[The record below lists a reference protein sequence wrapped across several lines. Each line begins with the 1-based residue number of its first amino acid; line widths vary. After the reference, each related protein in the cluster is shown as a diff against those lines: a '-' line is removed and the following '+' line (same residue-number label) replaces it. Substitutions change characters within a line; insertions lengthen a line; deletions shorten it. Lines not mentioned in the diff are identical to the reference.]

1 MQSYKKYRPVWPVYA
16 VAAFWLIFTLVHP
29 LYRASDYVTAILL
42 SVVVFI
48 VAKAIWPTLDVPV
61 DENGNYLFPHKA
73 GKEPAPAEAKSEP
86 QPEPKPEPKP
96 ELNPESK
103 PEPKPEAK
111 PEPKPEPKPVPK
123 PAPEPVPVPS
133 APLPA
138 PEPVP
143 VPVAPMSAPEPVA
156 PVPAPA
162 TNITLQQI
170 ARAGASL
177 VDRGKKAEVIGVLR
191 RYGVQAV
198 TQLKSEQFGQFAGEL
213 RALGAQI

>member
-1 MQSYKKYRPVWPVYA
+1 MAA
-16 VAAFWLIFTLVHP
+16 VEIRVE
-29 LYRASDYVTAILL
+29 VTAPDL
-42 SVVVFI
+42 SAAISELAHAIRARQEIMVSPNVVGAAMTGSVQDDH
-48 VAKAIWPTLDVPV
+48 P
-61 DENGNYLFPHKA
+61 
-73 GKEPAPAEAKSEP
+73 EPEAYQKLGEYIGRMQAA
-86 QPEPKPEPKP
+86 QPEPV
-96 ELNPESK
+96 
-103 PEPKPEAK
+103 
-111 PEPKPEPKPVPK
+111 PV
-123 PAPEPVPVPS
+123 APSQLATASVPVPS

-143 VPVAPMSAPEPVA
+143 VPAAPMPVPEPVPVPVA

-198 TQLKSEQFGQFAGEL
+198 TQLKPEQFGQFAGEL

>member
-1 MQSYKKYRPVWPVYA
+1 MAA
-16 VAAFWLIFTLVHP
+16 VEIRVE
-29 LYRASDYVTAILL
+29 VTAPDL
-42 SVVVFI
+42 S
-48 VAKAIWPTLDVPV
+48 AAISELAHAIRARQEIMVSPNTVGAEMTGSVQDDHPEPEAYQKLGEYIGRMQAAHPEPVPV
-61 DENGNYLFPHKA
+61 
-73 GKEPAPAEAKSEP
+73 APSQLATAS
-86 QPEPKPEPKP
+86 
-96 ELNPESK
+96 
-103 PEPKPEAK
+103 
-111 PEPKPEPKPVPK
+111 
-123 PAPEPVPVPS
+123 VPVPS

-143 VPVAPMSAPEPVA
+143 VPAAPMPVPEPVPVPVAPMPVPEPVPVPVA

-198 TQLKSEQFGQFAGEL
+198 TQLKPEQFGQFAGEL

>member
-1 MQSYKKYRPVWPVYA
+1 MAA
-16 VAAFWLIFTLVHP
+16 VEIRVE
-29 LYRASDYVTAILL
+29 VTAPDL
-42 SVVVFI
+42 SAAISELAHAIRARQEIMVSPNVVGAAMTGSVQDDH
-48 VAKAIWPTLDVPV
+48 P
-61 DENGNYLFPHKA
+61 
-73 GKEPAPAEAKSEP
+73 EPEAYQKLGEYIGRMQAA
-86 QPEPKPEPKP
+86 QPEPV
-96 ELNPESK
+96 
-103 PEPKPEAK
+103 
-111 PEPKPEPKPVPK
+111 PV
-123 PAPEPVPVPS
+123 APSQPVPVPVPS

-143 VPVAPMSAPEPVA
+143 VPAAPMPVPEPVPVPVAPMPAPEPVA

-198 TQLKSEQFGQFAGEL
+198 TQLKPEQFGQFAGEL

>member
-1 MQSYKKYRPVWPVYA
+1 MAA
-16 VAAFWLIFTLVHP
+16 VEIRVE
-29 LYRASDYVTAILL
+29 VTAPDL
-42 SVVVFI
+42 S
-48 VAKAIWPTLDVPV
+48 AAISELAHAIRARQEIMVSPNTVGAEMTGSVQDDHP
-61 DENGNYLFPHKA
+61 
-73 GKEPAPAEAKSEP
+73 EPEAYQKLGEYIGRMQAA
-86 QPEPKPEPKP
+86 QPEPV
-96 ELNPESK
+96 
-103 PEPKPEAK
+103 
-111 PEPKPEPKPVPK
+111 PV
-123 PAPEPVPVPS
+123 APSQLATASVPVPS

-143 VPVAPMSAPEPVA
+143 VPAAPMPVPEPVPVPVAPMPVPEPVPVPVA

-198 TQLKSEQFGQFAGEL
+198 TQLKPEQFGQFAGEL

>member
-1 MQSYKKYRPVWPVYA
+1 MAA
-16 VAAFWLIFTLVHP
+16 VEIRVE
-29 LYRASDYVTAILL
+29 VTAPDL
-42 SVVVFI
+42 S
-48 VAKAIWPTLDVPV
+48 AAISELAHAIRARQEIMVSPNTVGAAMTGSVQDDHP
-61 DENGNYLFPHKA
+61 
-73 GKEPAPAEAKSEP
+73 EPEAYQKLGEYIGRMQAA
-86 QPEPKPEPKP
+86 QPEPVPVVPSQ
-96 ELNPESK
+96 LATASV
-103 PEPKPEAK
+103 
-111 PEPKPEPKPVPK
+111 PVPSAPL

>member
-1 MQSYKKYRPVWPVYA
+1 MAA
-16 VAAFWLIFTLVHP
+16 VEIRVE
-29 LYRASDYVTAILL
+29 VTAPDL
-42 SVVVFI
+42 SAAISELAHAIRARQEIMVSPNVVGAAMTGSVQDDH
-48 VAKAIWPTLDVPV
+48 P
-61 DENGNYLFPHKA
+61 
-73 GKEPAPAEAKSEP
+73 EPEAYQKLGEYIGRMQAA
-86 QPEPKPEPKP
+86 QPEPV
-96 ELNPESK
+96 
-103 PEPKPEAK
+103 
-111 PEPKPEPKPVPK
+111 PVVPSQL
-123 PAPEPVPVPS
+123 ATASVPVPS

-143 VPVAPMSAPEPVA
+143 VPSAPLPAREPVPVPVAPMPAPEPVA

-198 TQLKSEQFGQFAGEL
+198 TQLKPEQFGQFAGEL

>member
-1 MQSYKKYRPVWPVYA
+1 MAA
-16 VAAFWLIFTLVHP
+16 VEIRVE
-29 LYRASDYVTAILL
+29 VTAPDL
-42 SVVVFI
+42 S
-48 VAKAIWPTLDVPV
+48 AAISELAHAIRARQEIMVSPNTVGAAMTGSVQDDHP
-61 DENGNYLFPHKA
+61 
-73 GKEPAPAEAKSEP
+73 EPEAYQKLGEYIGRMQAA
-86 QPEPKPEPKP
+86 QPEPV
-96 ELNPESK
+96 
-103 PEPKPEAK
+103 
-111 PEPKPEPKPVPK
+111 PVVPSQL
-123 PAPEPVPVPS
+123 ATAPVPVPS

-143 VPVAPMSAPEPVA
+143 VPAAPMPVPEPVPVPVAPMPAPEPVA

-198 TQLKSEQFGQFAGEL
+198 TQLKPEQFGQFAGEL

>member
-1 MQSYKKYRPVWPVYA
+1 MAA
-16 VAAFWLIFTLVHP
+16 VEIRVE
-29 LYRASDYVTAILL
+29 VTAPDL
-42 SVVVFI
+42 SAAISELAHAIRARQEIMVSPNVVGAVMTGS
-48 VAKAIWPTLDVPV
+48 VQDDHP
-61 DENGNYLFPHKA
+61 
-73 GKEPAPAEAKSEP
+73 EPEAYQKLEEYIGRMQAA
-86 QPEPKPEPKP
+86 QPEPVPVAPSQP
-96 ELNPESK
+96 
-103 PEPKPEAK
+103 A
-111 PEPKPEPKPVPK
+111 PVPVPVPVPSASA
-123 PAPEPVPVPS
+123 PATTPVPVPS

-143 VPVAPMSAPEPVA
+143 V

-198 TQLKSEQFGQFAGEL
+198 TQLKPEQFGQFAGEL

>member
-1 MQSYKKYRPVWPVYA
+1 MAA
-16 VAAFWLIFTLVHP
+16 VEIRLE
-29 LYRASDYVTAILL
+29 VTAPDL
-42 SVVVFI
+42 SAAISELAHAIRARQEIMVSPNVVGAAMTGSVQDDH
-48 VAKAIWPTLDVPV
+48 P
-61 DENGNYLFPHKA
+61 
-73 GKEPAPAEAKSEP
+73 EPEAYQKLGEYIGRMQAA
-86 QPEPKPEPKP
+86 QPEPV
-96 ELNPESK
+96 
-103 PEPKPEAK
+103 
-111 PEPKPEPKPVPK
+111 PVVPSQL
-123 PAPEPVPVPS
+123 ATASVPVPS

-143 VPVAPMSAPEPVA
+143 VPVAPMPAPEPVA

-198 TQLKSEQFGQFAGEL
+198 TQLKPEQFGQFAGEL

>member
-1 MQSYKKYRPVWPVYA
+1 MAA
-16 VAAFWLIFTLVHP
+16 VEIRVE
-29 LYRASDYVTAILL
+29 VTAPDL
-42 SVVVFI
+42 SAAISELAHAIRARQEIMVSPNVVGAVMTGS
-48 VAKAIWPTLDVPV
+48 VQDDHP
-61 DENGNYLFPHKA
+61 
-73 GKEPAPAEAKSEP
+73 EPEAYQKLGEYIGRMQAA
-86 QPEPKPEPKP
+86 QPEPVPVAPSQP
-96 ELNPESK
+96 
-103 PEPKPEAK
+103 A
-111 PEPKPEPKPVPK
+111 PVPVPVAPV
-123 PAPEPVPVPS
+123 PAPVPVPSASAPATTPVPVPS

-143 VPVAPMSAPEPVA
+143 VPVAPMPAPEPVA
-156 PVPAPA
+156 PVPAPV

-198 TQLKSEQFGQFAGEL
+198 TQLKPEQFGQFAGEL

>member
-1 MQSYKKYRPVWPVYA
+1 MAA
-16 VAAFWLIFTLVHP
+16 VEIRVE
-29 LYRASDYVTAILL
+29 VTAPDL
-42 SVVVFI
+42 SAAISELAHAIRARQEIMVSPNVVGAAMTGSVQDDH
-48 VAKAIWPTLDVPV
+48 P
-61 DENGNYLFPHKA
+61 
-73 GKEPAPAEAKSEP
+73 EPEAYQKLGEYIGRMQAA
-86 QPEPKPEPKP
+86 QPEPVPVAPSQ
-96 ELNPESK
+96 LATASV
-103 PEPKPEAK
+103 
-111 PEPKPEPKPVPK
+111 PVPSAPL

-143 VPVAPMSAPEPVA
+143 VPVAPMPAPEPVA

-198 TQLKSEQFGQFAGEL
+198 TQLKPEQFGQFAGEL

>member
-1 MQSYKKYRPVWPVYA
+1 MAA
-16 VAAFWLIFTLVHP
+16 VEIRVE
-29 LYRASDYVTAILL
+29 VTAPDL
-42 SVVVFI
+42 S
-48 VAKAIWPTLDVPV
+48 AAISELAHAIRARQEIMVSPNTVGAAMTGSVQDDHP
-61 DENGNYLFPHKA
+61 
-73 GKEPAPAEAKSEP
+73 EPEAYQKLGEYIGRMQAA
-86 QPEPKPEPKP
+86 QPEPV
-96 ELNPESK
+96 
-103 PEPKPEAK
+103 
-111 PEPKPEPKPVPK
+111 PVVPSQL
-123 PAPEPVPVPS
+123 ATASVPVPS

-143 VPVAPMSAPEPVA
+143 VPAAPMPVPEPVPVPVAPMPAPEPVA

-198 TQLKSEQFGQFAGEL
+198 TQLKPEQFGQFAGEL

>member
-1 MQSYKKYRPVWPVYA
+1 MAA
-16 VAAFWLIFTLVHP
+16 VEIRVE
-29 LYRASDYVTAILL
+29 VTAPDL
-42 SVVVFI
+42 SAAISELAHAIRARQEIMVSPNVVGAAMTGSVQDDH
-48 VAKAIWPTLDVPV
+48 P
-61 DENGNYLFPHKA
+61 
-73 GKEPAPAEAKSEP
+73 EPEAYQKLGEYIGRMQAA
-86 QPEPKPEPKP
+86 QPEPVPVAP
-96 ELNPESK
+96 SQ
-103 PEPKPEAK
+103 
-111 PEPKPEPKPVPK
+111 PVPVPV
-123 PAPEPVPVPS
+123 PAVPVPAAPVPAPVPVPS

-143 VPVAPMSAPEPVA
+143 IPVAPMPAPEPIA

>member
-1 MQSYKKYRPVWPVYA
+1 MAA
-16 VAAFWLIFTLVHP
+16 VEIRVE
-29 LYRASDYVTAILL
+29 VTAPDL
-42 SVVVFI
+42 SAAISELAHAIMARQEIMVSPNVVGAAMTGSVQDDH
-48 VAKAIWPTLDVPV
+48 P
-61 DENGNYLFPHKA
+61 
-73 GKEPAPAEAKSEP
+73 EPEAYQKLGEYIGRMQAA
-86 QPEPKPEPKP
+86 QPEPVPVAP
-96 ELNPESK
+96 SQ
-103 PEPKPEAK
+103 
-111 PEPKPEPKPVPK
+111 PVP
-123 PAPEPVPVPS
+123 APVPVPS
-133 APLPA
+133 APLSA

-143 VPVAPMSAPEPVA
+143 VPVAPMPAPEPVA

-198 TQLKSEQFGQFAGEL
+198 TQLKPEQFGQFAGEL

>member
-1 MQSYKKYRPVWPVYA
+1 MAA
-16 VAAFWLIFTLVHP
+16 VEIRVE
-29 LYRASDYVTAILL
+29 VTAPDL
-42 SVVVFI
+42 S
-48 VAKAIWPTLDVPV
+48 AAISELAHAIRARQEIMVSPNTVGAAMTGSVQDDHP
-61 DENGNYLFPHKA
+61 
-73 GKEPAPAEAKSEP
+73 EPEAYQKLGEYIGRMQAA
-86 QPEPKPEPKP
+86 QPEPVPVVPSQ
-96 ELNPESK
+96 LATASV
-103 PEPKPEAK
+103 
-111 PEPKPEPKPVPK
+111 PVPSAPL

-198 TQLKSEQFGQFAGEL
+198 TQLKSEQCGQFAGEL

>member
-1 MQSYKKYRPVWPVYA
+1 MAA
-16 VAAFWLIFTLVHP
+16 VEIRVE
-29 LYRASDYVTAILL
+29 VTAPDL
-42 SVVVFI
+42 SAAISELAHAIRARQEIMVSPNVVGAVMTGS
-48 VAKAIWPTLDVPV
+48 VQDDHP
-61 DENGNYLFPHKA
+61 
-73 GKEPAPAEAKSEP
+73 EPEAYQKLEEYIGRMQAA
-86 QPEPKPEPKP
+86 QPEPVPVAPSQP
-96 ELNPESK
+96 
-103 PEPKPEAK
+103 A
-111 PEPKPEPKPVPK
+111 PVPVPVAPV
-123 PAPEPVPVPS
+123 PAPVPVPSAPAPVPAPVPVPS

-143 VPVAPMSAPEPVA
+143 VPVAPMPAPEPVA

-198 TQLKSEQFGQFAGEL
+198 TQLKPEQFGQFAGEL